1 MIASRSVLRKCFLEW
16 KLCEIV
22 QELVDLFRDRGR
34 RPSLLCIEVVY
45 VFFYIPSYSIYM
57 FEHTKYN
64 GKNEMLENLKSAHDA
79 FFILKIY
86 ALRQKK
92 HIIVREQKYKNAYY
106 F

>member
-1 MIASRSVLRKCFLEW
+1 
-16 KLCEIV
+16 
-22 QELVDLFRDRGR
+22 
-34 RPSLLCIEVVY
+34 
-45 VFFYIPSYSIYM
+45 M

-92 HIIVREQKYKNAYY
+92 HIIDICEQKY
-106 F
+106 